1 MRDIRSSLGSWRLEV
16 RVSSSTLALIPI
28 AFTTILLVIPVAYIL
43 ASLITSLGDGLSYV
57 YVKLPPDGEL
67 YRVYN
72 MGGSTLL
79 ALTGYDFGPIANT
92 LILASTVSITATCL
106 ALVTAVTCL
115 SFRGALRLLLG
126 YVVPLIA
133 SLPAP
138 LISAYAIIHLFHRD
152 FGLLNMV
159 IGPLLGFRIAL
170 EGIAGV
176 AVYQILSFYPIA
188 HLIILSYMELIDR
201 SVIEAAYSLGDRGLG
216 VTSKILVPLARPAIL
231 VSISLIFILSAEDL
245 SGPIAFSRYNSAR
258 NTMSYIAYYDFVS
271 ELGYTISVRALT
283 YIALLT
289 IIAVAVFTS
298 TWRYLKSYSYPVA
311 SPARIILDLGLLRIP
326 LAITT
331 LLLMALATLPTM
343 LVLGYSITEGWFGS
357 STPTGVT
364 IGNYFK
370 VVLNPYYA
378 RALINTVTY
387 TVVAVILSVTVAY
400 IAAYSSLRTK
410 SRLSPLVEISTVIPI
425 VIPGIA
431 VGIGYFYLFH
441 NTFKQIPILDPM
453 VNPPLYLVLAYAS
466 RRLTYAS
473 RPLAA
478 SLQKIPLSF
487 EEQALNLGAKVVRT
501 IRTIILPL
509 TLNPMMVGAL
519 LTAIHV
525 STEFSVSIVLAGAHG
540 VTANHPAPVTPV
552 VLGAL
557 TYNPLSI
564 HVMSALLVA
573 TLLTSTITSIIAMLL
588 VTALT
593 SELGLRKTMILARG
607 VRA

>member
-1 MRDIRSSLGSWRLEV
+1 
-16 RVSSSTLALIPI
+16 
-28 AFTTILLVIPVAYIL
+28 
-43 ASLITSLGDGLSYV
+43 
-57 YVKLPPDGEL
+57 
-67 YRVYN
+67 
-72 MGGSTLL
+72 
-79 ALTGYDFGPIANT
+79 
-92 LILASTVSITATCL
+92 
-106 ALVTAVTCL
+106 
-115 SFRGALRLLLG
+115 
-126 YVVPLIA
+126 
-133 SLPAP
+133 
-138 LISAYAIIHLFHRD
+138 
-152 FGLLNMV
+152 
-159 IGPLLGFRIAL
+159 
-170 EGIAGV
+170 
-176 AVYQILSFYPIA
+176 
-188 HLIILSYMELIDR
+188 
-201 SVIEAAYSLGDRGLG
+201 
-216 VTSKILVPLARPAIL
+216 
-231 VSISLIFILSAEDL
+231 
-245 SGPIAFSRYNSAR
+245 
-258 NTMSYIAYYDFVS
+258 
-271 ELGYTISVRALT
+271 
-283 YIALLT
+283 
-289 IIAVAVFTS
+289 
-298 TWRYLKSYSYPVA
+298 
-311 SPARIILDLGLLRIP
+311 
-326 LAITT
+326 
-331 LLLMALATLPTM
+331 MALATLPTM
-343 LVLGYSITEGWFGS
+343 LVVGYSITEGWFGS

-364 IGNYFK
+364 IGNYVK

-378 RALINTVTY
+378 RALINTVAY
-387 TVVAVILSVTVAY
+387 TVVAVILAVTVAY
-400 IAAYSSLRTK
+400 IASYSSLRSK

-441 NTFKQIPILDPM
+441 NIFKQIPILDPM

-487 EEQALNLGAKVVRT
+487 EEQALNLGAKVVGT

-573 TLLTSTITSIIAMLL
+573 TLLTSTITSIVAMLL

-593 SELGLRKTMILARG
+593 SELGLRKTVILARG
-607 VRA
+607 V